1 LQIHLTHSVT
11 LPAGSGQSA
20 LPRQTRSAST
30 GQPEQIQHS
39 GPAQSS
45 RANPRQPQAQ
55 PQPEQHTG
63 PAQSSRAVCQQPQ
76 APARSQ
82 ARSRPLYAESEGEDS
97 ETESS
102 NGGSE
107 AAGEAEQQQQQLRPV
122 LEPRQTRASGQASR
136 AASKP
141 PTGRAKGRAGPSAPL
156 RKNNAQELPKSRRQ
170 VAPTDDEQ
178 DMEGFGLF
186 SQDQQEPVRQSKHS
200 RVKPNGKVQV

>member
-1 LQIHLTHSVT
+1 MQIHLTHSVT

-39 GPAQSS
+39 
-45 RANPRQPQAQ
+45 
-55 PQPEQHTG
+55 G

-141 PTGRAKGRAGPSAPL
+141 PTGRARAGQAHQPL
-156 RKNNAQELPKSRRQ
+156 
-170 VAPTDDEQ
+170 
-178 DMEGFGLF
+178 
-186 SQDQQEPVRQSKHS
+186 
-200 RVKPNGKVQV
+200 

>member
-1 LQIHLTHSVT
+1 MT
-11 LPAGSGQSA
+11 LPAGSGQST
-20 LPRQTRSAST
+20 LPHQTRSCST

-45 RANPRQPQAQ
+45 KANPRQPQAQ
-55 PQPEQHTG
+55 AQPEQRNG
-63 PAQSSRAVCQQPQ
+63 PAQSSRAVSQQPQ

-82 ARSRPLYAESEGEDS
+82 ARSSPLYADSEGEDS

-107 AAGEAEQQQQQLRPV
+107 AAREAEQPQQQQQPV

-141 PTGRAKGRAGPSAPL
+141 PTGRAKGGAGPSAPPL
-156 RKNNAQELPKSRRQ
+156 RKKKAQDLPKGRRQ
-170 VAPTDDEQ
+170 AAPTDEEEDV
-178 DMEGFGLF
+178 EGFGLF

>member
-1 LQIHLTHSVT
+1 MQIHLTHSVT
-11 LPAGSGQSA
+11 LPAGSGQST
-20 LPRQTRSAST
+20 LPHKTRSAST
-30 GQPEQIQHS
+30 GQPEKIQHS

-45 RANPRQPQAQ
+45 RANPQAQ
-55 PQPEQHTG
+55 PQPEQHNA

-82 ARSRPLYAESEGEDS
+82 ARSSPLYAESEGEDS

-107 AAGEAEQQQQQLRPV
+107 AAREAEQPQQQQPV

-141 PTGRAKGRAGPSAPL
+141 PTGRAKGGAGPSAPL
-156 RKNNAQELPKSRRQ
+156 RKKKAQELPKGRRQ
-170 VAPTDDEQ
+170 AAPADDEE
-178 DMEGFGLF
+178 DVEGFGLF

>member
-1 LQIHLTHSVT
+1 MT
-11 LPAGSGQSA
+11 LPAGSGQST
-20 LPRQTRSAST
+20 LPHQTRSAST

-45 RANPRQPQAQ
+45 RANPRQPQAH
-55 PQPEQHTG
+55 PQPEQRNG
-63 PAQSSRAVCQQPQ
+63 PAQSSRAVGQQPQ

-82 ARSRPLYAESEGEDS
+82 ARSSPLYAESEGEDS

-107 AAGEAEQQQQQLRPV
+107 AAREAEQPQQQQPV
-122 LEPRQTRASGQASR
+122 VEPRHARASDQASR

-141 PTGRAKGRAGPSAPL
+141 PTGRGKGGAGPSAPL
-156 RKNNAQELPKSRRQ
+156 RKKKAQDLPKGRRQ
-170 VAPTDDEQ
+170 VAPTDDEE
-178 DMEGFGLF
+178 DVEGFGLF
-186 SQDQQEPVRQSKHS
+186 SQDQQEPVRQSKQS